1 MHFYVLLR
9 LDLNKMRGSRVF
21 LVRFVRFPAE
31 SGLDSFLAQLN
42 SYKSVKYVIVL
53 QFRWFPVWSV
63 HFFNKIMTCHI
74 ILDYNN
80 IFDYVLHDRNLFCII
95 FLRSDFW
102 ICILFLSSKI
112 TFLFIPVNVTQI
124 MLNIN
129 YFILQIKN

>member
-95 FLRSDFW
+95 FLRSDF
-102 ICILFLSSKI
+102 
-112 TFLFIPVNVTQI
+112 
-124 MLNIN
+124 
-129 YFILQIKN
+129 